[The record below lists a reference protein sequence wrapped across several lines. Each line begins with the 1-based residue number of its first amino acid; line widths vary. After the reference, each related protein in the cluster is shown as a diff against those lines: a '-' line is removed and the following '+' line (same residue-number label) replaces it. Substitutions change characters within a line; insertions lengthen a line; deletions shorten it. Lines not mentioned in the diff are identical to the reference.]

1 MKKVLLVLFMA
12 LGTLGV
18 LANTTVEE
26 HNDHVTISQETLNPG
41 GAEVEVTVSLVG
53 SRQYTS
59 YQMDIALPEGW
70 TIFQEE
76 YEEDDQIMYEYAVY
90 MSYDNS
96 FYPSSGSGKNRTY
109 KHSFSFSYG
118 VVGDR
123 VLRIACVP
131 TSTSSFKANSGD
143 LFTMT
148 LVASPYAKPG
158 NPDIQITGVGFG
170 TIVDGVTTAYYFDDA
185 VSNDI
190 TVSTSATAPLVVG
203 SALWST
209 CVLPFAATIPAGV
222 TAYTCDRVENDALYI
237 VEASSFAAYTP
248 YILHADAA
256 VSTSISGTV
265 APSGYPVTGYV
276 SDAANLLQGAI
287 LPQSITAG
295 YVLQKDPAESDVKFY
310 DVDGVDFSIPEGK
323 CWLTLPSGNSAPAI
337 HLVIGEATSVQN
349 LDEQADGPIYN
360 VLGVPVSRPTKGQ
373 IYIQNGKKFLQTK

>member
-1 MKKVLLVLFMA
+1 MKKAFLILCMA
-12 LGTLGV
+12 LGTLCV
-18 LANTTVEE
+18 LANTTVDE
-26 HNDHVTISQETLNPG
+26 HDDHVVINTATLNPG
-41 GAEVEVTVSLVG
+41 GEEVEVTVSLEG

-59 YQMDIALPEGW
+59 YQMDITLPEGW

-96 FYPSSGSGKNRTY
+96 FYPSSGSGKNRQY

-158 NPDIQITGVGFG
+158 NPSIQLTGVAFG
-170 TIVDGVTTAYYFDDA
+170 TIIEGTTTAYYFDDA

-209 CVLPFAATIPAGV
+209 CVLPFDATIPAGV
-222 TAYTCDRVENDALYI
+222 TAYSCDRVEENTLYL
-237 VEASSFAAYTP
+237 VEAPSFTAYTP

-256 VSTSISGTV
+256 VNTSISGTV
-265 APSGYPVTGYV
+265 DPSGYPVTGYV

-295 YVLQKDPAESDVKFY
+295 YVLQKDPAESEPKFY
-310 DVDGVDFSIPEGK
+310 DVNGVTFSIPEGK

-337 HLVIGEATSVQN
+337 QMVIGDATSLKN
-349 LDEQADGPIYN
+349 LDKMSNGQIYN
-360 VLGVPVSRPTKGQ
+360 VLGMPVSHPLSGQ
-373 IYIQNGKKFLQTK
+373 VYIQNGQKFIQK